1 MAAHEAAAAVITI
14 RPAAEADVPV
24 LREISVAAYGQYV
37 PLIGRPPA
45 PMTADYATA
54 VRSGQAW
61 VAVAEAAGAD
71 GGVQGFIVLIRH
83 PGFLLLENVAV
94 RPAVQGRGLGARLL
108 AFAEEQARALGLAEI
123 RLYTNEAMAANL
135 AYYPRRG
142 YTETHRAEED
152 GFRRVFFRKQLGA

>member
-1 MAAHEAAAAVITI
+1 MITI

-24 LREISVAAYGQYV
+24 LREIAVTAYEQYV

-45 PMTADYATA
+45 PMTADYAAA

-61 VAVAEAAGAD
+61 VAVAAGAD

-83 PGFLLLENVAV
+83 PGFLLLENVAI